1 MPKTS
6 LTYKTSQP
14 KKYKLIVEKDVAI
27 PLRDGAILRA
37 DVFRPD
43 TNNTGD
49 GEKFP
54 ILLITGP
61 YQKDKLW
68 VPPPDLEEKA
78 NPYMNWECCNPLWW
92 CPRGYALVRVDSR
105 GSGKSLGQ
113 SEPSSY
119 QEAVDT
125 YDAIEHVA
133 RQPWSNG
140 NVGCLGISYHAN
152 FQWRVAN
159 LQPPSLKALMPW
171 EGRADQYRDQ
181 AYHGGIFASGFL
193 VSWWYLQA
201 AHHLLGR
208 PNRYNPEAFN
218 NNQLWN
224 YMRNDLDSEWWRQ
237 KSARWDQIKVP
248 LYSVGNWG
256 GYGLHLRGNTE
267 GYMLAASGD
276 KKLRIHTGSHYHPFH
291 AEEARIDQ
299 LRWFDYWLKGIDT
312 GIMDE
317 PPVKLEIRT
326 GGSKKPYAFRYE
338 NEWPLARTQW
348 TKYYLEPVKDKPAT
362 GARPVEG
369 RISTLPPAKSSKITY
384 PASPGGRH
392 AHGGR
397 TGVSFETAPMK
408 ADTEIT
414 GPIVLNL
421 WVSST
426 SEDMDI
432 FATLRNIDAKGR
444 DVPELGQRGEPTE
457 CITKGWLRAS
467 HRKLDK
473 EQSLPYRPYHAHNER
488 WLLKKGEVVE
498 CQVEIISTSIVIKK
512 GHRLR
517 LDITP
522 KDGHASAHFTHY
534 HADYNAEAFN
544 TIHSGKDKPN
554 YLLLPIVPPKEGAK
568 SAPAPKKKTKAAIKK

>member
-1 MPKTS
+1 MSKPVM
-6 LTYKTSQP
+6 SQP
-14 KKYKLIVEKDVAI
+14 KKHKLIVEKDVAV
-27 PLRDGAILRA
+27 PLRDGSIIRA
-37 DVFRPD
+37 DVFRPAFANKAD
-43 TNNTGD
+43 D
-49 GEKFP
+49 EKCP
-54 ILLITGP
+54 IILTTGP

-68 VPPPDLEEKA
+68 TPPPDLEEKA
-78 NPYMNWECCNPLWW
+78 NPYMNWECTNPLWW
-92 CPRGYALVRVDSR
+92 CPRGYALVRIDSR
-105 GSGKSLGQ
+105 GSGKSLGA
-113 SEPSSY
+113 SEPSSH

-125 YDAIEHVA
+125 YDAIEHFA
-133 RQPWSNG
+133 KQPWSNG

-152 FQWRVAN
+152 FQWRVAG
-159 LQPPSLKALMPW
+159 LQPPSLKAIMPW

-181 AYHGGIFASGFL
+181 AYHGGIFSSGFL

-201 AHHLLGR
+201 AHHLLGK
-208 PNRYNPEAFN
+208 PNAYNPEAFN

-224 YMRNDLDSEWWRQ
+224 YMRNDLDSEYWRL
-237 KSARWDQIKVP
+237 KSARWDKITVP
-248 LYSVGNWG
+248 VYSVGNWG
-256 GYGLHLRGNTE
+256 GHGLHLRGNTE
-267 GYMLAASGD
+267 GYLCAASKH
-276 KKLRIHTGSHYHPFH
+276 KKLRIHTGSHFHPFH
-291 AEEARIDQ
+291 SEEGRIEQ

-326 GGSKKPYAFRYE
+326 GGTLKRYPFRGE

-348 TKYYLEPVKDKPAT
+348 TKFYLQATQNKPGNGKT
-362 GARPVEG
+362 VEG
-369 RISTLPPAKSSKITY
+369 KIATTPPTKAGKITY

-392 AHGGR
+392 NHGGR

-414 GPIVLNL
+414 GPIVLNI

-432 FATLRNIDAKGR
+432 LATLRNIDAKGR
-444 DVPELGQRGEPTE
+444 DVPELGQRGEPNE

-473 EQSLPYRPYHAHNER
+473 EKSLPYRPYHAHNER
-488 WLLKKGEVVE
+488 WLLKKGEIVE

-512 GHRLR
+512 GHQLR
-517 LDITP
+517 LDISP

-534 HADYNAEAFN
+534 HADYNDGAFN
-544 TIHSGKDKPN
+544 TLYSSKDKPT
-554 YLLLPIVPPKEGAK
+554 YLVLPIIPAQEGAK
-568 SAPAPKKKTKAAIKK
+568 PAVMAKKKTRPATKK